1 MDMETNKESYY
12 EFSVEWY
19 EDPEV
24 LRMVKKRLISPSAA
38 KTTDTPSLQELQWY
52 ENPEIVQNLKKMFGP
67 SLYEDENPEITSFL
81 SRCPQGF
88 EQILVHAPTNEMILC
103 IVLCRN
109 GFAASPLEPRSRHIS
124 KMLYNRRFE
133 PLLNEDGKPQG
144 IAFSRHF
151 PKCHEAWP
159 KVKSALKEHGII
171 CRLDVILI
179 NLDADTNQVFGYI
192 TIKTSKT
199 TDPDIIVKAKQL
211 VHLLSIRI
219 PVNQAIRVLTLS
231 DMHGDIIQLGD
242 EEISGLCS
250 KFGVTQ
256 T

>member
-24 LRMVKKRLISPSAA
+24 LQMVKKRLISPSAA

-88 EQILVHAPTNEMILC
+88 EMDLLLV
-103 IVLCRN
+103 RW
-109 GFAASPLEPRSRHIS
+109 SRDPDIS

-151 PKCHEAWP
+151 PKCHATFLQEAWP